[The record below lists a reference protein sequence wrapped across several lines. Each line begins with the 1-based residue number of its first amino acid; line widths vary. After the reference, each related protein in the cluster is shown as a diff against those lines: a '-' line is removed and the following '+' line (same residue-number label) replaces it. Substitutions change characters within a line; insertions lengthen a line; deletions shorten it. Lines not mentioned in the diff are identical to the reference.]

1 MYKDTVV
8 PLPSVTPRGSST
20 TEKDSESDSQICCLS
35 SLLFLEVTT
44 TLSATVKFCND
55 CYKLFFY
62 IKYVYIYGYK

>member
-1 MYKDTVV
+1 MYRDTVV

-44 TLSATVKFCND
+44 TLSATVEFWND
-55 CYKLFFY
+55 SYLKIIYYL
-62 IKYVYIYGYK
+62 KYV